1 MLTLTQLI
9 IYEIWESRN
18 NYKYE
23 KIYLTQK
30 RITNKIN
37 SQLRNILNVHF
48 KVHKLNDTIQRFQ
61 NLFCINNALS
71 KIENN
76 KLSILTRP
84 LV

>member
-9 IYEIWESRN
+9 IYEIWESGN

-37 SQLRNILNVHF
+37 SQLRNIQNVHF
-48 KVHKLNDTIQRFQ
+48 KVHKLNDTIQQFQ
-61 NLFCINNALS
+61 NLFYINNALT

>member
-48 KVHKLNDTIQRFQ
+48 KVHKLNDTIQQF
-61 NLFCINNALS
+61 
-71 KIENN
+71 
-76 KLSILTRP
+76 
-84 LV
+84 

>member
-48 KVHKLNDTIQRFQ
+48 KVHKLNDTIQQFQ
-61 NLFCINNALS
+61 NLFYINNALA